1 MPDVFLPASPVK
13 PEESLLVKGL
23 VICGWG
29 GGRQNSSLLSP
40 ASVLGTCSYHD
51 EVKGF
56 GGFEPRLY
64 LSDDTEMQI
73 RGELDFI

>member
-1 MPDVFLPASPVK
+1 MLPASPVK
-13 PEESLLVKGL
+13 PEELRLIKGL
-23 VICGWG
+23 VICGG
-29 GGRQNSSLLSP
+29 GGVVRTLVCCLLHLYLEL
-40 ASVLGTCSYHD
+40 VVTMRG
-51 EVKGF
+51 EGF